1 MKKFLSLLLAM
12 LMILSLTAC
21 GETKETTP
29 APEGGEQTPTEA
41 EFKWPSIFIVNTT
54 SSTSSAYSQT
64 LAWATV
70 VEKDAGM
77 TVRLLPED
85 SNNTKFRRVN
95 NGEVDCMYDT
105 ITDVANLVEA
115 TNGFQTADGGPFAV
129 RNIMIDNVQTALLV
143 VRGDSTID
151 SIKDITTKTKIAY
164 WADPSMVAVINA
176 IANVIGATFDDMN
189 LITCSAYG
197 DMIKMVQDGSA
208 DLCPYITPAAS
219 SLIEAAAGAK
229 GVKVLDFDPSLY
241 GAECKKWQEIFPN
254 QNFTPAVSGYD
265 GAIGKYGY
273 SNYAG
278 IWGSA
283 KEDEELVYNLFKYFM
298 EHEDTIVP
306 TYDSFQ
312 YFWNLE
318 TYADFAATTPIPI
331 HEGVVKYLKEVGVWT
346 DAMQARQDYN
356 VALVDWYTELYQAAL
371 QDAAAQKITVDYTN
385 DEWNEFWSQYKIDA
399 GIPIVHMMSDEEIAS
414 ASLAH

>member
-1 MKKFLSLLLAM
+1 MKKLISLLLVLAM
-12 LMILSLTAC
+12 VLSFTAC
-21 GETKETTP
+21 ASE
-29 APEGGEQTPTEA
+29 APKAEAGAEAGAAEGGFE
-41 EFKWPSIFIVNTT
+41 WPKIYIVNTT

-85 SNNTKFRRVN
+85 SNNTKFRRVK
-95 NGEVDCMYDT
+95 NGEVNSMYDT
-105 ITDVANLVEA
+105 ITDTANLIEA

-129 RNIMIDNVQTALLV
+129 RNIMIDNIQTALMV
-143 VRGDSTID
+143 VRGDSPIE
-151 SIKDITTKTKIAY
+151 SIRDITTETRIAY

-176 IANVIGATFDDMN
+176 IAAVAGCTYDDLN

-197 DMIKMVQDGSA
+197 DMIKMVAEGSA
-208 DLCPYITPAAS
+208 DICPYITPSAS

-229 GVKVLDFDPSLY
+229 GVRVLDFDPAVY
-241 GAECKKWQEIFPN
+241 AEECKAWQGVFPN
-254 QNFTPAVSGYD
+254 QSFTPVVSGYE
-265 GAIGKYGY
+265 GSIGKYGY

-283 KEDEELVYNLFKYFM
+283 DEDIDLVYNLFKYFM
-298 EHEDTIVP
+298 ENAETIVP

-312 YFWNLE
+312 YYWTLE
-318 TYADFAATTPIPI
+318 TYLDFANSTPIPI
-331 HEGVVKYLKEVGVWT
+331 HDGVIKYLKEIGEWT

-371 QDAAAQKITVDYTN
+371 ADAKAKNITIAIDN
-385 DEWNEFWSQYKIDA
+385 DEWNNFWAQYKLDA
-399 GIPIVHMMSDEEIAS
+399 GIPTVHMMSDEEIAAADLS
-414 ASLAH
+414 H